1 MSHLLFGRSGS
12 KEQPTSRGVAG
23 LELGQADKESDCL
36 KQDDGSHCF
45 TVSLNV
51 RANDSIKA
59 IKALILRGDCFS
71 MLSFG
76 DGVTSVM
83 KGKRR

>member
-36 KQDDGSHCF
+36 KQDDGSHCY

-51 RANDSIKA
+51 SYVRANDS